1 MRRFLITI
9 AMPDGSRGRHHGLY
23 ANGCTAI
30 LHALELFPDAR
41 YVSARRLP

>member
-9 AMPDGSRGRHHGLY
+9 GMADGSRGRHHGLY
-23 ANGCTAI
+23 VNGCTAI
-30 LHALELFPDAR
+30 LAALDLFPDAR